1 MKNSDIIADLRT
13 AQNRMF
19 SFITEALVKAEES
32 GQIKTL
38 LQDPEMLLQL
48 YKDVRCQLFDLLTLS
63 SDERDDWHL
72 GVIDSGKRAI
82 ETLVSYFC
90 PADEQANILVN
101 TENYVA
107 FNKFSAAK
115 ALYEQKGVDFAQPFT
130 LAMGK
135 ALTRDSN
142 SELQKAKV
150 ILLQEK
156 AAVFWLA
163 WNSTSTGVK
172 EKLEELVDFRN
183 KCNSPTLI
191 ISDAASLP
199 LFTETWQEIPSDN
212 LPDIFFFSLRKQAL
226 PYSGPQDEA
235 NQAKNSGAIYIF
247 NSRALSLAEHVNGP
261 SLYHTPRPIEAAQF
275 MITKGVQRENHIRH
289 LLKLQKS
296 ISYFLDP
303 KSSRLRSSDLTRE
316 AIHEKVCQAFA
327 QSSSLTRLGYK
338 LLADRNV
345 QSETAYIVKAPSQ
358 VKPAELIQ
366 YMKEEGIQVSI
377 SMHPQVPNTSYFRFA
392 CYPATSFDEVSLA
405 LQSLEKYAMG
415 NEDIKKVS

>member
-1 MKNSDIIADLRT
+1 MKKSDIIADLRT
-13 AQNRMF
+13 AQNKMF

-32 GQIKTL
+32 GQIKAL
-38 LQDPEMLLQL
+38 LQEPEMLLQL
-48 YKDVRCQLFDLLTLS
+48 YQDVRCQLFDLLTIS
-63 SDERDDWHL
+63 SDERDDWHV

-82 ETLVSYFC
+82 ETLVSFFC
-90 PADEQANILVN
+90 PVDERANILVN

-115 ALYEQKGVDFAQPFT
+115 ALYEQKGVEFVQPFT

-135 ALTRDSN
+135 ALTIDSH
-142 SELQKAKV
+142 SELQRAKV
-150 ILLQEK
+150 ILQQGK
-156 AAVFWLA
+156 AAVLWLA

-199 LFTETWQEIPSDN
+199 LFTETWQAIPSDN

-247 NSRALSLAEHVNGP
+247 NNRALSLAEQVNGP
-261 SLYHTPRPIEAAQF
+261 ILYDTPRPMEAAKF
-275 MITKGVQRENHIRH
+275 LITKGVQRENHIRH
-289 LLKLQKS
+289 LLKLRES
-296 ISYFLDP
+296 IAYFLDP
-303 KSSRLRSSDLTRE
+303 KSRRLRSSDLTRE
-316 AIHEKVCQAFA
+316 AIHEKVCQTFA
-327 QSSSLTRLGYK
+327 QNSSLTRLGYK

-345 QSETAYIVKAPSQ
+345 QSETAYIVKAPRQ

-366 YMKEEGIQVSI
+366 YMKEEGIRVSM
-377 SMHPQVPNTSYFRFA
+377 SMHPQVPNSSYFRFA
-392 CYPATSFDEVSLA
+392 CYPATSFDEVSIA
-405 LQSLEKYAMG
+405 LQKLEKYALD
-415 NEDIKKVS
+415 NESVK